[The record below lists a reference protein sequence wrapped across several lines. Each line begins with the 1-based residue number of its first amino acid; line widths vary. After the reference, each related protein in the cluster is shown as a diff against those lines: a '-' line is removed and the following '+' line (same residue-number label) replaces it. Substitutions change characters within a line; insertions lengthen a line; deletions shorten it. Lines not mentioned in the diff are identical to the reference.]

1 MKETFFLFC
10 WMQSTWQLTRP
21 AEEGISTVI
30 LKNICFLVDHW
41 KDESASGKLHKG
53 NDIYIFNLF
62 CKLITRLHIC
72 LVTPPPPSPRT
83 DNFVPT
89 PPNVCWTIPHSLRKN
104 LGCFSFTGCDETGS
118 MLSRVALWGCLG
130 GAIASFIG
138 CWKVAQ
144 KLGQN
149 ASQNSPTMQFHA
161 TRTQAPSTR
170 IRLCLKTEIFPPPF
184 AKKIRVPK

>member
-1 MKETFFLFC
+1 
-10 WMQSTWQLTRP
+10 MQSTWQLTWP
-21 AEEGISTVI
+21 AEEDISIFI

-53 NDIYIFNLF
+53 NDIYVSNVF
-62 CKLITRLHIC
+62 CKLITRLYIC
-72 LVTPPPPSPRT
+72 LVTSLPLWGRT
-83 DNFVPT
+83 TSFLRHLTFFGQLINPCRKIWA
-89 PPNVCWTIPHSLRKN
+89 VCHL
-104 LGCFSFTGCDETGS
+104 
-118 MLSRVALWGCLG
+118 RVAMKLG
-130 GAIASFIG
+130 QCWVELHYGIVLGDAIASFID
-138 CWKVAQ
+138 CWKLAQ

-184 AKKIRVPK
+184 AKKIRVHK